1 MVDCK
6 FDSYENKNSLLGGK
20 YQYIS
25 PIQEGSFGKVTL
37 AFNTELK
44 CEVAMKAMYKHQ
56 PEIKRMANH
65 EIKMLTMLGNKND
78 NICQLLDHF
87 ETDEYVVL
95 VLEYCSNGDLYDLIH
110 SGMNISAVDVWH
122 IAKELSSGVS
132 YAHSLGI
139 YHRDIKP
146 ENVLFNSF
154 GRVKLCDWGLC
165 TKVRHSS
172 QFNVGTEKYL
182 APECFKNENNNDNKK
197 DDSDNETYDCLYADY
212 WSLGIT
218 LLTAVFGTS
227 PFKPVGVSSS
237 LESDTNF
244 KNFVNFGKRDVLY
257 DIYPTMNKNCFE
269 IFMNLLKVGENDD
282 TENKSRKISSRSLD
296 LFLQDLEQNWKF
308 GLSIDEEY
316 ELEQIDEEET
326 DKNHKDSDLFDM
338 DDDDLGYGSSKQ
350 ELLTDPTNYDDDDSE
365 LDELEDFI
373 GVANSISIP
382 NKNAKVNGCTISGVA
397 VTGGTTVQSQ
407 HYPFSSIPSLIEST
421 SGKSWCDFDDADDID
436 GDIEEEDDEH
446 EVGNSLSLMLENLKV
461 KSDLDK
467 IKGER
472 LLPMGGKLREIGV
485 TIQER
490 EINNNNWHTY

>member
-1 MVDCK
+1 MQDYK
-6 FDSYENKNSLLGGK
+6 FDSYENKSSLLGGK

-37 AFNTELK
+37 AYNTELK

-65 EIKMLTMLGNKND
+65 EIKMLTKLGSKSD

-95 VLEYCSNGDLYDLIH
+95 VLEYCSSGDLYDLIH
-110 SGMNISAVDVWH
+110 SGLNISAVDLWH
-122 IAKELSSGVS
+122 IAKELSSGVK

-154 GRVKLCDWGLC
+154 GRVKLCDWGLS
-165 TKVRHSS
+165 TTVRHSN

-182 APECFKNENNNDNKK
+182 APECFKNEEEKRSGHEDEG
-197 DDSDNETYDCLYADY
+197 DDTYDCKYADY

-244 KNFVNFGKRDVLY
+244 KNFVHFGKIEVLY

-269 IFMNLLKVGENDD
+269 IFMNLLKTGEKDD
-282 TENKSRKISSRSLD
+282 RENKNRKISSRDLN
-296 LFLQDLEQNWKF
+296 LFLHDLELNWKF

-316 ELEQIDEEET
+316 ELEQLDEE
-326 DKNHKDSDLFDM
+326 DNAKNHKDSDLFDM

-350 ELLTDPTNYDDDDSE
+350 DSLTDPTNYDDDDSE

-373 GVANSISIP
+373 GVTNSIKIP
-382 NKNAKVNGCTISGVA
+382 NRNGNGTVGGQPGTHRNTMHAHGHTVN
-397 VTGGTTVQSQ
+397 
-407 HYPFSSIPSLIEST
+407 SIPSLIEST
-421 SGKSWCDFDDADDID
+421 SGKSWCDFDDADDAE
-436 GDIEEEDDEH
+436 GDVEEEDE
-446 EVGNSLSLMLENLKV
+446 EGNGNTLSLLIEGLKV
-461 KSDLDK
+461 KSELNT
-467 IKGER
+467 IKEER
-472 LLPMGGKLREIGV
+472 NLPISGKLREIGV
-485 TIQER
+485 TIQEQ
-490 EINNNNWHTY
+490 ELDNEWHAYRA